1 MHAIKPSLPSVAPAL
16 TTTRTPRP
24 GIVALCVALACLP
37 LFASAAAAGGS
48 TDAWV
53 FAGQIYDGGTAPS
66 RVAEVLVVGERI
78 TCVAAPGECTIPAHA
93 RRVELGERTL
103 LPGLIDLHTH
113 ARPAYTPLW
122 VEAGVTTIRDGNNT
136 LQVLDE
142 IRAAEPFAPRV
153 FGSGPLLDG
162 PESVLVSMTK
172 DHGPPDAHPIRTQ
185 GLMLVTDRA
194 EAERAVDLLAA
205 NGAQHVKLYEQLAPE
220 VYAAAAARAKTHGL
234 PVMTDLGMAT
244 TRGLS
249 KAMVDALQAADAGA
263 TSLEH
268 ASGVALAY
276 RRLGGD
282 PLAEDLDDALLQ
294 QIARHLVKAG
304 VAVVPTLVGT
314 INMGSD
320 KFPGGDAYPLADRL
334 HPDLMAWWKRL
345 HGGHGADNRGDYR
358 HEEHF
363 RRTFLRHFIAAGGVL
378 GAGSDTPALPMVVA
392 GDALH
397 VEMRAIEALGLSPAQ
412 ALHTATGA
420 AATILGSRELGRI
433 APGMLAD
440 LVLVDG
446 DPTRDLADSR
456 RVVAV
461 WKGGELMHGAP

>member
-1 MHAIKPSLPSVAPAL
+1 MIPRHPLHWSCLAIASLAL
-16 TTTRTPRP
+16 LTSDIAT
-24 GIVALCVALACLP
+24 GSE
-37 LFASAAAAGGS
+37 SAAA
-48 TDAWV
+48 WM
-53 FAGQIYDGGTAPS
+53 FAGRIHDGGTEPS
-66 RVAEVLVVGERI
+66 RVAEVVVIGNRI
-78 TCVAAPGECTIPAHA
+78 TCVATPGECATPAGA
-93 RRVELGERTL
+93 RRVELGDRTL
-103 LPGLIDLHTH
+103 LPGMIDLHTH
-113 ARPAYTPLW
+113 ARPAYASLW

-142 IRAAEPFAPRV
+142 VRAAEPFAPRV

-162 PESVLVSMTK
+162 PESVLIPMSENS
-172 DHGPPDAHPIRTQ
+172 GAPDAHPIREQ
-185 GLMLVTDRA
+185 ALMVVGSAA
-194 EAERAVDLLAA
+194 EAERAVDLLAE

-220 VYAAAAARAKTHGL
+220 VYAAAAARARAGGL

-263 TSLEH
+263 TSNEH
-268 ASGVALAY
+268 VSGVALAY

-282 PLAEDLDDALLQ
+282 PLADDLDQRLLR
-294 QIARHLVKAG
+294 QIADHLVRAG
-304 VAVVPTLVGT
+304 VAIVPTLIGT

-320 KFPGGDAYPLADRL
+320 TFPGGDAYPLADRL
-334 HPDLMAWWKRL
+334 HPDLMAWWKGL
-345 HGGHGADNRGDYR
+345 HAGHGAKHRHDYR

-363 RRTFLRHFIAAGGVL
+363 RRSFLRHFIAAGGVL

-397 VEMRAIEALGLSPAQ
+397 VELRALEALGLTPAE

-420 AATILGSRELGRI
+420 AARILGSHELGRI
-433 APGMLAD
+433 APGMFAD
-440 LVLVDG
+440 LVLVAG
-446 DPTRDLADSR
+446 DPTRNLSDSR

-461 WKGGELMHGAP
+461 WKDGRLLHGAP